1 MIQQVPPTEGPE
13 EDHVGGRSHQR
24 PMGHHLRRPGH
35 PLRVQRRRRRR
46 WTRMAHSGRRSQR
59 LLLHVSFICFISFN
73 SSICNIEFGHWLTS
87 SHHLPT
93 THPPPRWL
101 LRRSG
106 RRVKVWPTSFWNVSL
121 ASNCKRNRL
130 SEYRFSCQLKS
141 FDLNAVLLSLK
152 ICRKHVVDVTHFCV
166 SNGPLSAHQH
176 STIDLICHR
185 LEPCNLAGFDWP
197 IVGEAFSALHVTNV
211 GRTQRL
217 ETNSYRWS
225 WLSFTSMIATFT
237 DYVTAVK

>member
-1 MIQQVPPTEGPE
+1 M
-13 EDHVGGRSHQR
+13 
-24 PMGHHLRRPGH
+24 
-35 PLRVQRRRRRR
+35 
-46 WTRMAHSGRRSQR
+46 
-59 LLLHVSFICFISFN
+59 
-73 SSICNIEFGHWLTS
+73 
-87 SHHLPT
+87 
-93 THPPPRWL
+93 
-101 LRRSG
+101 
-106 RRVKVWPTSFWNVSL
+106 WPTSFWNVSL

-197 IVGEAFSALHVTNV
+197 IVGGGEGFKCVARDKRRPNATIRNEFITMKLTVIYVDDSNFHRLCHGCKVVTREQKGSHVT
-211 GRTQRL
+211 
-217 ETNSYRWS
+217 
-225 WLSFTSMIATFT
+225 
-237 DYVTAVK
+237 